1 MFLIGDTDYVGQ
13 HAMRVTGR
21 PKDTSRE
28 RLKEYQC
35 DKGGG
40 GAKLIAEG
48 FSIGEQAPQQINWQ
62 RLKR

>member
-1 MFLIGDTDYVGQ
+1 
-13 HAMRVTGR
+13 MRVTGR

-28 RLKEYQC
+28 RLKEYRLRQ
-35 DKGGG
+35 G

-62 RLKR
+62 RIKR